1 MVVTLLNAMTKETRN
16 SILHVLGSLAFL
28 SIPIIASPDFEYG
41 MAKLVTIP
49 PFQRDF
55 LGYVLLL
62 LFFYFNY
69 YYLIPK
75 FYFNQKKGLYA
86 FILVVCFLL
95 YLSIPN
101 LFIPIDFEALARNP
115 HFKGR
120 RIPHRNHFEPFNFG
134 ETISYGFVLCLSF
147 LAKLNQHIKEIKTDK
162 LNAEVAYLKA
172 QINPHFLFNTLNSLY
187 ALTITKSDEAPD
199 AVLKLSGIMRYV
211 VTESAQDFV
220 PLEKEINYIKD
231 YIDLQKLRMSE
242 DMLFEFSIEGNPIG
256 KSIAPLVLIPF
267 IENAFKYGINPEEES
282 EISIAIEI
290 HDSQLQIDVKN
301 KMVVEYIPEE
311 FKSEKGIEITS
322 KRLDFIY
329 PNKHHLEISEDANTY
344 HVHLKLDLL

>member
-1 MVVTLLNAMTKETRN
+1 
-16 SILHVLGSLAFL
+16 
-28 SIPIIASPDFEYG
+28 
-41 MAKLVTIP
+41 
-49 PFQRDF
+49 
-55 LGYVLLL
+55 
-62 LFFYFNY
+62 
-69 YYLIPK
+69 
-75 FYFNQKKGLYA
+75 
-86 FILVVCFLL
+86 
-95 YLSIPN
+95 
-101 LFIPIDFEALARNP
+101 
-115 HFKGR
+115 
-120 RIPHRNHFEPFNFG
+120 
-134 ETISYGFVLCLSF
+134 
-147 LAKLNQHIKEIKTDK
+147 
-162 LNAEVAYLKA
+162 
-172 QINPHFLFNTLNSLY
+172 
-187 ALTITKSDEAPD
+187 
-199 AVLKLSGIMRYV
+199 
-211 VTESAQDFV
+211 
-220 PLEKEINYIKD
+220 
-231 YIDLQKLRMSE
+231 MSE